1 MLCICRIVRIFAQN
15 LCICAMIQENFIKIY
30 ENSFKENWSLPA
42 LTDYSKNIT
51 FTFEDVAKEIAR
63 IHILFEECQI
73 RRGDKIALIGKD
85 SSRWCIVYM
94 AAVTYGA
101 IIVPILQDFHPN
113 DVHHIINHSES
124 VFLFV
129 SDRIWDSLEEDKI
142 EEIRGVFS
150 LSDFRCLHQRDG
162 ESIQKL
168 MKAMDEKM
176 KQKYPNGF
184 TKDDIKY
191 ADLDNDKVVLLN
203 YTSGTT
209 GFSKGVMLTG
219 NNLAGNVTYAKT
231 LDLLFRGDRELCF
244 LPLAHAY
251 SCAFNFLVPM
261 AVGAH
266 VYMLGK
272 VPSPKIL
279 LKAFEEVKP
288 NLILTVPLIL
298 EKIYKKMILP
308 QLNKTTMKL
317 ALNIPLL
324 DSRIY
329 AQIRKH
335 LVDAMGGRFREVIVG
350 GAAMNQEVSDFLYK
364 IKFPFTI
371 GYGMTECGPLIS
383 YDHNY
388 EYVPGSC
395 GQVLKG
401 IMEVR
406 IASDDP
412 YNKVG
417 EIQVR
422 GENVMKGYYKNEE
435 ATSNIFTEDG
445 WLRTGDLGTIDADN
459 HIFIRGRSK
468 TMILGASGQ
477 NIYPEEIESKI
488 NNLPFVMESIVIEKN
503 GKLVALVYPD
513 YDTVDGTGI
522 SHTDLPLI
530 MEQNRTELN
539 KQLASYE
546 MVSEI
551 QLYPTEF
558 EKTPKKSIKRYLYNN
573 Y

>member
-1 MLCICRIVRIFAQN
+1 MVK
-15 LCICAMIQENFIKIY
+15 ENFIKIY
-30 ENSFKENWSLPA
+30 EDSFKENWSLPA
-42 LTDYSKNIT
+42 LTDYSKGTT
-51 FTFEDVAKEIAR
+51 FTYGDMAREIAR
-63 IHILFEECQI
+63 IHLLFEECQI

-85 SSRWCIVYM
+85 SARWCMVYM

-101 IIVPILQDFHPN
+101 IIVPILQDFNPN

-124 VFLFV
+124 VFLFTT
-129 SDRIWDSLEEDKI
+129 DRIWESLEEEKI
-142 EEIRGVFS
+142 EDVRGVFS

-162 ESIQKL
+162 ESIQKFL
-168 MKAMDEKM
+168 KVIDERM
-176 KQKYPNGF
+176 EERYPGGF
-184 TKDDIKY
+184 TRNDISY
-191 ADLDNDKVVLLN
+191 TDLSNDKVVLLN

-219 NNLAGNVTYAKT
+219 NNLAGNVVYAKS
-231 LDLLFRGDRELCF
+231 LNLLHKGERELCF

-251 SCAFNFLVPM
+251 SCAFNFLLPL

-288 NLILTVPLIL
+288 NIILTVPLII

-308 QLNKTTMKL
+308 QLSKRTMKV
-317 ALNIPLL
+317 ALNIPFL
-324 DSRIY
+324 DDRIY
-329 AQIRKH
+329 AQIRKK
-335 LVDAMGGRFREVIVG
+335 LSDAMGGRFREVIIG
-350 GAAMNQEVSDFLYK
+350 GAALNQEVEEFLYK
-364 IKFPFTI
+364 IKFPFTV

-383 YDHNY
+383 YDHQ
-388 EYVPGSC
+388 EDFIPTSC
-395 GQVLKG
+395 GQVLQG

-406 IASDDP
+406 IDSEDP

-435 ATSNIFTEDG
+435 ATKAVFTDDG
-445 WLRTGDLGTIDADN
+445 WFRTGDLGTIDHDDR
-459 HIFIRGRSK
+459 IFIRGRSK

-477 NIYPEEIESKI
+477 NIYPEEIEAKL
-488 NNLPFVMESIVIEKN
+488 NNLPFVMESLVVEKN
-503 GKLVALVYPD
+503 GKLVAMVYPD
-513 YDTVDGTGI
+513 YDTVDSTGV
-522 SHTDLPLI
+522 SHEDLPLI
-530 MEQNRTELN
+530 MEENRQALN
-539 KQLASYE
+539 KVVAPFE
-546 MVSEI
+546 NVSEI

-558 EKTPKKSIKRYLYNN
+558 EKTPKKSIKRYLYSN

>member
-1 MLCICRIVRIFAQN
+1 
-15 LCICAMIQENFIKIY
+15 MIKENFIKIY
-30 ENSFKENWSLPA
+30 EESFKENWALPA
-42 LTDYSKNIT
+42 LTDYGKSKT
-51 FTFEDVAKEIAR
+51 FTFGDVATEIAR
-63 IHILFEECQI
+63 IHLLFHECQV

-85 SSRWCIVYM
+85 SSRWCIAYM
-94 AAVTYGA
+94 AVVTYGA
-101 IIVPILQDFHPN
+101 IIVPILQDFNPN

-142 EEIRGVFS
+142 EEVRGVFS
-150 LSDFRCLHQRDG
+150 LSDYRCLHQRDG
-162 ESIQKL
+162 ENIQKL
-168 MKAMDEKM
+168 MKSLDEKM
-176 KQKYPNGF
+176 TEKYTDGF
-184 TKDDIKY
+184 TQEDIKY
-191 ADLDNDKVVLLN
+191 DELDNDKVVEIN

-219 NNLAGNVTYAKT
+219 NNLAGNVTYART
-231 LDLLFRGDRELCF
+231 LDLLFRGERELCF

-251 SCAFNFLVPM
+251 SCAFNLLVPM
-261 AVGAH
+261 AFGVH
-266 VYMLGK
+266 VYLLGK

-288 NLILTVPLIL
+288 NLILMVPLIL

-308 QLNKTTMKL
+308 QLNKRTLKL

-335 LVDAMGGRFREVIVG
+335 LVDALGGRFREVIVG
-350 GAAMNQEVSDFLYK
+350 GAAMNQEVTDFLYK
-364 IKFPFTI
+364 IKFPFPI

-383 YDHNY
+383 YDHNN

-395 GQVLKG
+395 GQILKG
-401 IMEVR
+401 IMKVR
-406 IASDDP
+406 IDSEDP

-417 EIQVR
+417 EIQVS
-422 GENVMKGYYKNEE
+422 GENVMKGYYKNDE
-435 ATSNIFTEDG
+435 ATQNVFTEDG
-445 WLRTGDLGTIDADN
+445 WLRTGDLGTIDHDN
-459 HIFIRGRSK
+459 RIFIRGRSK

-477 NIYPEEIESKI
+477 NIYPEEIESKL
-488 NNLPFVMESIVIEKN
+488 NNLPFVMESLVVEKN
-503 GKLVALVYPD
+503 GKLIGMVYPD
-513 YDTVDGTGI
+513 YDTVDSTGI
-522 SHTDLPLI
+522 SHTDLPVI
-530 MEQNRTELN
+530 MEQNRIELN
-539 KQLASYE
+539 KLLAPYE
-546 MVSEI
+546 TISEI

-558 EKTPKKSIKRYLYNN
+558 EKTPKKSIKRYLYSN

>member
-1 MLCICRIVRIFAQN
+1 MRI
-15 LCICAMIQENFIKIY
+15 LGKIY
-30 ENSFKENWSLPA
+30 EESFKENWALPA
-42 LTDYSKNIT
+42 LTDYGKSKT
-51 FTFEDVAKEIAR
+51 FTFGDVATEIAR
-63 IHILFEECQI
+63 IHLLFHECQV

-85 SSRWCIVYM
+85 SSRWCIAYM
-94 AAVTYGA
+94 AVVTYGA
-101 IIVPILQDFHPN
+101 IIVPILQDFNPN

-142 EEIRGVFS
+142 EEVRGVFS
-150 LSDFRCLHQRDG
+150 LSDYRCLHQRDG
-162 ESIQKL
+162 ENIQKL
-168 MKAMDEKM
+168 MKSLDEKM
-176 KQKYPNGF
+176 TEKYPDGF
-184 TKDDIKY
+184 TQEDIKY
-191 ADLDNDKVVLLN
+191 AELDNDKVVEIN

-219 NNLAGNVTYAKT
+219 NNLAGNVTYART
-231 LDLLFRGDRELCF
+231 LDLLFRGERELCF

-251 SCAFNFLVPM
+251 SCAFNLLVPM
-261 AVGAH
+261 AFGVH
-266 VYMLGK
+266 VYLLGK

-288 NLILTVPLIL
+288 NLILMVPLIL

-308 QLNKTTMKL
+308 QLNKRTLKL

-335 LVDAMGGRFREVIVG
+335 LVDALGGRFREVIVG
-350 GAAMNQEVSDFLYK
+350 GAAMNQEVTDFLYK

-383 YDHNY
+383 YDHNN

-395 GQVLKG
+395 GQILKG
-401 IMEVR
+401 IMKVR
-406 IASDDP
+406 IDSEDP

-417 EIQVR
+417 EIQVS
-422 GENVMKGYYKNEE
+422 GENVMKGYYKNDE
-435 ATSNIFTEDG
+435 ATQNVFTEDG
-445 WLRTGDLGTIDADN
+445 WLRTGDLGTIDHDN
-459 HIFIRGRSK
+459 RIFIRGRSK

-477 NIYPEEIESKI
+477 NIYPEEIESKL
-488 NNLPFVMESIVIEKN
+488 NNLPFVMESLVVEKN
-503 GKLVALVYPD
+503 GKLIGMVYPD
-513 YDTVDGTGI
+513 YDTVDSTGI
-522 SHTDLPLI
+522 SHTDLPVI
-530 MEQNRTELN
+530 MEQNRIELN
-539 KQLASYE
+539 KLLAPYE
-546 MVSEI
+546 TISEI

-558 EKTPKKSIKRYLYNN
+558 EKTPKKSIKRYLYSN